1 MAENASGGLLNML
14 LLFVAMGLLMYAL
27 LIRPQQ
33 RRDKEHRDMLARVE
47 KGDQIVTTGG
57 IHGKVTGISDDVLTV
72 EIAPN
77 VRIKLTR
84 SSVGSRKPGEAS
96 SAS

>member
-1 MAENASGGLLNML
+1 MAEDASGGLLNML
-14 LLFVAMGLLMYAL
+14 LLFAAMGLLMYAL

-33 RRDKEHRDMLARVE
+33 RRDKEHREMLARIE

-57 IHGKVTGISDDVLTV
+57 IHGKVTGVAEDVLTV

-77 VRIKLTR
+77 VRIKLAK
-84 SSVGSRKPGEAS
+84 SAIGSRKAGEAA
-96 SAS
+96 AS

>member
-33 RRDKEHRDMLARVE
+33 RREKEQREMLARIE
-47 KGDQIVTTGG
+47 KGDQVVTTGG
-57 IHGKVTGISDDVLTV
+57 IHGKVTGVADDVLTV
-72 EIAPN
+72 EIAQN
-77 VRIKLTR
+77 VRIKL
-84 SSVGSRKPGEAS
+84 SKSAIASRKAGEAA
-96 SAS
+96 AS

>member
-1 MAENASGGLLNML
+1 MQEQAQGGLLNML
-14 LLFVAMGLLMYAL
+14 LLFAAMGLLMYAL

-33 RRDKEHRDMLARVE
+33 RRDKEHREMLAKIE

-57 IHGKVTGISDDVLTV
+57 IHGKVTGVADDLLTV

-77 VRIKLTR
+77 VRVKL
-84 SSVGSRKPGEAS
+84 SKGAIQSRKAGEA
-96 SAS
+96 AS

>member
-57 IHGKVTGISDDVLTV
+57 IHGKVTGIADDVLTV

-77 VRIKLTR
+77 VRVKLSR
-84 SSVGSRKPGEAS
+84 SCVGSRKPGEAS
-96 SAS
+96 AS

>member
-1 MAENASGGLLNML
+1 MQETAQGGLLNML

-33 RRDKEHRDMLARVE
+33 RRDKEQRDMLAKIE

-57 IHGKVTGISDDVLTV
+57 IHGKVTGVADDVLTV
-72 EIAPN
+72 EIAAN
-77 VRIKLTR
+77 VRIKL
-84 SSVGSRKPGEAS
+84 SKSAVHSRKPGEA
-96 SAS
+96 AA